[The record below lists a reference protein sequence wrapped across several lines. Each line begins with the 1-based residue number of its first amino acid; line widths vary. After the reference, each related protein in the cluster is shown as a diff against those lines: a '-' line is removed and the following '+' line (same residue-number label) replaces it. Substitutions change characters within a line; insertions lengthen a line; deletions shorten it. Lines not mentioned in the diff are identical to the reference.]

1 MLLWEGQKRRLCCGS
16 LKQQLPRCS
25 AGPVQTERITRYC
38 EKRTQRGDESTLS
51 CITDGQNGT
60 AAKRNFNSETWLVVR
75 MKIHDGIPRMA
86 TNYCRIHASRGVEER
101 EYMKLSGLKTT
112 VLPHSVLSTCT
123 VTKLTDKKVMRSEE
137 MTLRYQN
144 KDPRLVFEAY
154 LCLQKQILSVISRLI
169 NEQHAAATFQVKVL
183 SVSVLV
189 TC

>member
-1 MLLWEGQKRRLCCGS
+1 
-16 LKQQLPRCS
+16 
-25 AGPVQTERITRYC
+25 
-38 EKRTQRGDESTLS
+38 
-51 CITDGQNGT
+51 
-60 AAKRNFNSETWLVVR
+60 
-75 MKIHDGIPRMA
+75 MA

-101 EYMKLSGLKTT
+101 EYMKLSGFKTT